1 MLDTKVLAT
10 SGERITMLDEEALA
24 SIVGG
29 DWKSWVA
36 NKIGTILADCIGG
49 GLDEL
54 IDAMQEGYEE
64 AR

>member
-1 MLDTKVLAT
+1 MLDTGALAT
-10 SGERITMLDEEALA
+10 SGERITTLDEEALA

-29 DWKSWVA
+29 DWKSWLA
-36 NKIGTILADCIGG
+36 NKVGTILVDCIGG